1 LNSQFALRSRSR
13 HSPRRRPQSPVAHTK
28 RADRRE
34 PSTAFVPAS
43 YDATPL
49 AFDALNLDA
58 RIRRAVAHRG
68 FTHTTPIQSATFSL
82 ILGGAD
88 VIACAQTGTG
98 KTAAFLLPIM
108 QRLLACR
115 ADGDPTARTAST
127 RVLVLAPTR
136 ELAAQIDSDLD
147 GFAYDT
153 GLSSVAVYG
162 GVGASAQAAALRAP
176 ADVVVA
182 TPGRL
187 LDHLRAGAARLDGV
201 EVLVL
206 DEADRMLD
214 MGFWPD
220 VRRIIATLPARRQT
234 LLFSATMSRDVMQ
247 SAAPIMRE
255 PKVIQVGGAV
265 SLPAAITHQGHLVRS
280 DEKVTRLAGLLRHAS
295 GPTLVFVRTKRG
307 ADRLVNRL
315 AVNRIHSAA
324 LHADRSQSQRTA
336 ALAGFRSGQ
345 HSVLVA
351 TDIAARGLDV
361 DKIGHVV
368 NYDFPPTVEA
378 YVHRAGR
385 TGRADQAGAAV
396 SFITP
401 DELPALR
408 AVESSL
414 GLQLI
419 AAPDAAEVHDERT
432 RGAGSRPSRPRS

>member
-1 LNSQFALRSRSR
+1 M
-13 HSPRRRPQSPVAHTK
+13 
-28 RADRRE
+28 AD
-34 PSTAFVPAS
+34 
-43 YDATPL
+43 
-49 AFDALNLDA
+49 
-58 RIRRAVAHRG
+58 RG
-68 FTHTTPIQSATFSL
+68 FTLTTPIQSATFPL
-82 ILGGAD
+82 ILAGAD

-108 QRLLACR
+108 QRLLARR
-115 ADGDPTARTAST
+115 ASAGQTARSAST
-127 RVLVLAPTR
+127 SVLVLAPTR

-147 GFAYDT
+147 GFAYGT

-162 GVGASAQAAALRAP
+162 GVGAGTQAVALRAP

-187 LDHLRAGAARLDGV
+187 LDHLRSGATRFDGL

-220 VRRIIATLPARRQT
+220 VRRIVGTLPANRQT
-234 LLFSATMSRDVMQ
+234 LLFSATMSPDVMQ
-247 SAAPIMRE
+247 SAAPIMHG
-255 PKVIQVGGAV
+255 PKVIQIEGAV
-265 SLPAAITHQGHLVRS
+265 GPPSAITHLGHVMRS
-280 DEKVTRLAGLLRHAS
+280 DEKVPRLASLLRRAS

-307 ADRLVNRL
+307 ADRLVERL
-315 AVNRIHSAA
+315 AANQIRSAA

-336 ALAGFRSGQ
+336 ALEGFRSGR
-345 HSVLVA
+345 HAVLIA

-361 DKIGHVV
+361 DRIGHVV
-368 NYDFPPTVEA
+368 NYDFPPTVDG
-378 YVHRAGR
+378 YVHRVGR

-408 AVESSL
+408 ALESSL
-414 GLQLI
+414 GLRLI
-419 AAPDAAEVHDERT
+419 AAVDATETHNGKT
-432 RGAGSRPSRPRS
+432 RGAGARRLGPRS